1 MTGFFWLA
9 SYPKSGNTWLRLAL
23 SSFQRHGAPVDFS
36 QKTDFAPVASARN
49 RFDYVLGLESSDL
62 TDTEI
67 ACLRPRAY
75 EAEAATA
82 RNPLFRK
89 VHDAWLL
96 TPAGEPLFPPAIT
109 LGSLY
114 IVRDPRDVAASFAA
128 HSGHSLDQAIA
139 RMADASNTLSQQT
152 RRLDEQLPQR
162 LGRWSE
168 HVRSWQQSQGQR
180 PPLLLRYEDM
190 LADPFTSFRRVLDY
204 IDWPAETET
213 LAKAVAATRFERLQ
227 AAETQYGF
235 DERPV
240 TADRFFR
247 RGVAGGWR
255 TSLTEAQVT
264 RIEANHGAVMRDFGY
279 L

>member
-23 SSFQRHGAPVDFS
+23 ASVQQQGAPVDFRK
-36 QKTDFAPVASARN
+36 KTDFAPVASARN
-49 RFDYVLGLESSDL
+49 RFDQALGLESSDL
-62 TDTEI
+62 TENEI

-75 EAEAATA
+75 EVEAAA
-82 RNPLFRK
+82 AKAPLFRK
-89 VHDAWLL
+89 VHDAWRP

-128 HSGHSLDQAIA
+128 HMGQPLDRAIA
-139 RMADASNTLSQQT
+139 RMADTDAVLSRQTQQ
-152 RRLDEQLPQR
+152 LGEQLPQR
-162 LGRWSE
+162 LGRWCD
-168 HVRSWQQSQGQR
+168 HVRSWQQAQGQR

-190 LADPFTSFRRVLDY
+190 LADPFTAFGQVLAY
-204 IDWPAETET
+204 IGWSVEGAT

-227 AAETQYGF
+227 AAETQFGF
-235 DERPV
+235 DERPA
-240 TADRFFR
+240 TAERFFR

-255 TSLTEAQVT
+255 NSLTEAQAAQ
-264 RIEANHGAVMRDFGY
+264 IEADHGEVMRDFGY
-279 L
+279 V